1 MPLLQTG
8 RNAISALLISTGVG
22 SATAR
27 PYNSTGAYF
36 VVGNSSAAHATS
48 QTWMQGASST
58 MKAMDA
64 TFPSR
69 ATNVVTFRATFST
82 GEANFQWWEWG
93 IWNSTSTTDA
103 NANLL
108 NRKLEDPSLGTKTS
122 AQSWQITADI
132 TITT

>member
-8 RNAISALLISTGVG
+8 RNCISALLISTGVG
-22 SATAR
+22 TGTAR

-36 VVGNSSAAHATS
+36 VVGNSTATHATN

-58 MKAMDA
+58 MTDMDS
-64 TFPSR
+64 TYPQR
-69 ATNVVTFRATFST
+69 ATNVLSFRSTFST
-82 GEANFQWWEWG
+82 EEANFAWNEWG

-103 NANLL
+103 NANML
-108 NRKLEDPSLGTKTS
+108 NRKVEDPSLGTKTS
-122 AQSWQITADI
+122 AQSWQITAEI

>member
-8 RNAISALLISTGVG
+8 RNCISALLISTGVG
-22 SATAR
+22 TGTAR

-36 VVGNSSAAHATS
+36 VVGNSTATHATN
-48 QTWMQGASST
+48 QTWLQGASST
-58 MKAMDA
+58 MKSMDA
-64 TFPSR
+64 TYPSR
-69 ATNVVTFRATFST
+69 ATNVITFRATFST
-82 GEANFQWWEWG
+82 GEANFAWNEWA

-103 NANLL
+103 NANML
-108 NRKLEDPSLGTKTS
+108 NRKVEDPSLGTKTS